1 MSLSAQEI
9 NEVYSALAE
18 AARAHHLDWAV
29 DQAELQVA
37 LGRIREGKVR
47 TREVPLRGASDYDIE
62 RMSKGR
68 PVKFTLSEEY
78 SREEKLRILIQA
90 LENAVDGVWETAAAV
105 SGFLQKNIA
114 NLSGIKF
121 MPEGISKDSFA
132 LESREIAARRQPIE
146 HFRKLLRELKE
157 AI

>member
-1 MSLSAQEI
+1 MALSVQEV
-9 NEVYSALAE
+9 NDAYFALAE
-18 AARAHHLDWAV
+18 TARAHHLDWAV

-47 TREVPLRGASDYDIE
+47 TKEVPLHGASDYEIE

-68 PVKFTLSEEY
+68 PAKFTLSDEY
-78 SREEKLRILIQA
+78 SPQEKLRILIQA
-90 LENAVDGVWETAAAV
+90 LENAVEGVWETAAAV
-105 SGFLQKNIA
+105 SGFLQRNIP

-132 LESREIAARRQPIE
+132 LENREIVARKQAVE
-146 HFRKLLRELKE
+146 HFRELIRELKE